1 MNTEL
6 YIPRTGEEI
15 KKVEDLFL
23 RHCGTQ
29 VKDIWRLG
37 TCLGLRINALLQ
49 IKFSGLDGDIL
60 QIEPSTNPNNRI
72 SKIHLTPT
80 AKEIILSIKK
90 QHPLDTFVFQY
101 RNSRN
106 IKNREFKAIS
116 QQAVSKAFKE
126 VGDILNVKLSPH
138 SMRLVAV
145 NNLSQNSISESWIS
159 KVAGVQNSQEKH

>member
-15 KKVEDLFL
+15 
-23 RHCGTQ
+23 
-29 VKDIWRLG
+29 
-37 TCLGLRINALLQ
+37 
-49 IKFSGLDGDIL
+49 
-60 QIEPSTNPNNRI
+60 
-72 SKIHLTPT
+72 
-80 AKEIILSIKK
+80 
-90 QHPLDTFVFQY
+90 
-101 RNSRN
+101 
-106 IKNREFKAIS
+106 
-116 QQAVSKAFKE
+116 KE